1 MYSTKP
7 TRRMGPIMGDYDEA
21 IVQKIADGPTEIRPY
36 IKTKNGVVSFNIF
49 KRTVQIK
56 GFVKE
61 GQYEEWKKVK
71 SKKRRKKKQRRT
83 KKRGQ

>member
-21 IVQKIADGPTEIRPY
+21 IVQKIADGPNEIRPY

-61 GQYEEWKKVK
+61 GQSEEWKKVK